1 MGATSGLGKETTRV
15 LALHVAHVAI
25 MAHKLDDGLAIKE
38 TIQIESPQA
47 TVDVMHLDLGSLKS
61 VKTFADE
68 YKGLNILM

>member
-1 MGATSGLGKETTRV
+1 
-15 LALHVAHVAI
+15 
-25 MAHKLDDGLAIKE
+25 LAIKE

-47 TVDVMHLDLGSLKS
+47 TVDVMHLDLASLKS